1 MNCKKLEFEFDYVDL
16 ELDDGQIEKYFV
28 TALYEVDG
36 RKYLSLVSGLED
48 AEGDDLESLEGHLLE
63 YLEMDEGDFELA
75 EIQSD
80 DEFNRI
86 VQMIQTFED
95 QLKEA

>member
-28 TALYEVDG
+28 TALYEVEG
-36 RKYLSLVSGLED
+36 RKYLSLVSGLEGT
-48 AEGDDLESLEGHLLE
+48 EGDDLESLEGHLLE